1 MVQSTLTRMKS
12 MPRSSFATMVVAF
25 ISLFVVSCAA
35 AQETCKLTAS
45 GVASVTNARD
55 GRTLLLADG
64 RELLLAGIEVT
75 DGSRAAL
82 ELLVGGRD
90 VGLEQ
95 SGSKRD
101 RYGRVIAF
109 VYTEDTGQS
118 VQQAMLERG
127 QARVSAR
134 IGEKRCADLL
144 LRVVDR
150 AARAARRGL
159 WADSNF
165 APLRS
170 ENTSQI
176 AAARGQ
182 FALVEGKVL
191 SVSGKRRHNIF
202 ELRAALDARL
212 HCYCSQAPS
221 AGIRHQRSRVFFFFV
236 IYSFSVLLGGEFPLM
251 ALENSNSEIARPAPP
266 ESLNVLWRRFPAPTR
281 LYPQLAQIDPARPP
295 RSGRYFPTAKGKIG
309 VGP

>member
-1 MVQSTLTRMKS
+1 MKRMAHF
-12 MPRSSFATMVVAF
+12 SFAATVAVA
-25 ISLFVVSCAA
+25 ILPFVVSRAA
-35 AQETCKLTAS
+35 AQETCRLTAS
-45 GVASVTNARD
+45 GMATVTSARD

-75 DGSRAAL
+75 DDSRATL

-90 VGLEQ
+90 VRLEQ

-101 RYGRVIAF
+101 RYGRVVAF
-109 VYTEDTGQS
+109 LYTEDTGQS
-118 VQQAMLERG
+118 VQQAMVERG

-144 LRVVDR
+144 LRAER

-159 WADSNF
+159 WADPNF

-191 SVSGKRRHNIF
+191 SVRESGATIYLNFGRRWTRDF
-202 ELRAALDARL
+202 TVTVLK
-212 HCYCSQAPS
+212 
-221 AGIRHQRSRVFFFFV
+221 RHQREFATAGVDPKQLEGQPIRVRGWVEQHGGPV
-236 IYSFSVLLGGEFPLM
+236 INAAAPEQI
-251 ALENSNSEIARPAPP
+251 EIV
-266 ESLNVLWRRFPAPTR
+266 E
-281 LYPQLAQIDPARPP
+281 
-295 RSGRYFPTAKGKIG
+295 
-309 VGP
+309 